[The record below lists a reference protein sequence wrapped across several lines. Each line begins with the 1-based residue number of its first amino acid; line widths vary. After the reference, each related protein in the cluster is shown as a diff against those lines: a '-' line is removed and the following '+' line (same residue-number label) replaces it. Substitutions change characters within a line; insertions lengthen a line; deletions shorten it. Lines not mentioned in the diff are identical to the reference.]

1 MTNATSPQAMRA
13 LTVGALGVVFGD
25 IGTSP
30 LYALRQCFTSPGGV
44 TLSHA
49 NVLGVLSLI
58 FWALIAVV
66 SIKYVMLMLR
76 VDNRG
81 EGGVLA
87 LSALLGN
94 STRNWKLWQ
103 PVAVAGMLGAAL
115 FFGDGVLTPAISV
128 LSAVEGVAVASPG
141 LQQFVVPLTLA
152 ILLALFAVQS
162 KGTGAMGRVFGPI
175 IITWFVTIAVL
186 GIVQIAG
193 TPAVLAALNPLHA
206 VRFFAT
212 NGWAAF
218 VTLSAVFL
226 AVTGGEALYA
236 DMGHFGR
243 APISRAWFRLVLP
256 ALTLNY
262 FGQGALLLNDP
273 AAIQNPF
280 YLLAPSW
287 LLAPLVVLATA
298 ATIIAS
304 QAVISGVFS
313 VASQALNLGYLPRIR
328 ILQSSATAIGQ
339 IYVPS
344 VNWILLLGTALL
356 VVGFGSSE
364 ALASA
369 YGIAVSATMSLA
381 GLMLVVLTY
390 IRQREHRIAM
400 VTLLVAISVID
411 LAFFCS
417 NGLRVVEGGWI
428 PVVMALLVYTVMA
441 TWREGRRLLNWSVA
455 REQTPTADFIK
466 GLESDPPNRV
476 PGTAVYLTGEAS
488 IIPRPLIQQVRFQ
501 RSLHERSIV
510 LTFVRTE
517 VPRLTPEERVE
528 VETLASGIYRVVAR
542 YGFMEQPDAIA
553 ALRLADEQGLE
564 FDPGSTV
571 YVVGRNTPI
580 VTGRRTMAMWR
591 KRLFAL
597 MARNSQVAYRY
608 FGVPTHRLLEVGG
621 QTEL

>member
-1 MTNATSPQAMRA
+1 
-13 LTVGALGVVFGD
+13 
-25 IGTSP
+25 
-30 LYALRQCFTSPGGV
+30 
-44 TLSHA
+44 
-49 NVLGVLSLI
+49 
-58 FWALIAVV
+58 
-66 SIKYVMLMLR
+66 
-76 VDNRG
+76 
-81 EGGVLA
+81 
-87 LSALLGN
+87 
-94 STRNWKLWQ
+94 
-103 PVAVAGMLGAAL
+103 
-115 FFGDGVLTPAISV
+115 
-128 LSAVEGVAVASPG
+128 
-141 LQQFVVPLTLA
+141 
-152 ILLALFAVQS
+152 
-162 KGTGAMGRVFGPI
+162 
-175 IITWFVTIAVL
+175 
-186 GIVQIAG
+186 
-193 TPAVLAALNPLHA
+193 
-206 VRFFAT
+206 
-212 NGWAAF
+212 
-218 VTLSAVFL
+218 
-226 AVTGGEALYA
+226 
-236 DMGHFGR
+236 MGHFGR

-262 FGQGALLLNDP
+262 FGQGALLLSDP

-287 LLAPLVVLATA
+287 MLAPLVVLATA

-369 YGIAVSATMSLA
+369 YGIAVSATMLLA

-390 IRQREHRIAM
+390 IEQREHRIAM
-400 VTLLVAISVID
+400 LTLLVAVSVID
-411 LAFFCS
+411 LAFFCA
-417 NGLRVVEGGWI
+417 NGLRVIEGGWI
-428 PVVMALLVYTVMA
+428 PIVMALLVYTVMA

-455 REQTPTADFIK
+455 REQTPTADFIQ
-466 GLESDPPNRV
+466 GLERDPPNRV

-517 VPRLTPEERVE
+517 VPRLTREERVE
-528 VETLASGIYRVVAR
+528 VEALASGIYRVVAR
-542 YGFMEQPDAIA
+542 YGFMEQPDTIA
-553 ALRLADEQGLE
+553 ALRLADEQGLK